1 MPTYTYKCQDVHCE
15 HQFEVIQK
23 ISDDP
28 LLYCPACDA
37 EIKRL
42 IVSGNFI
49 LKGEKWYK
57 SSKEY

>member
-1 MPTYTYKCQDVHCE
+1 MPTYTYRGLECKHE
-15 HQFEVIQK
+15 IEVQQR

-28 LLYCPACDA
+28 LTECPRCKKPT
-37 EIKRL
+37 KRV

-57 SSKEY
+57 TSKEY

>member
-1 MPTYTYKCQDVHCE
+1 MPTYTYKCQDVDCK
-15 HQFEVIQK
+15 HQFEVVQK

-28 LLYCPACDA
+28 LLHCPACDRP
-37 EIKRL
+37 IKRL

-57 SSKEY
+57 TSGGY